1 MEQLNNTEKL
11 MLCILGKGLTIKKM
25 CSDKIFTCLKLSE
38 ILELIDENA
47 IKLDKKKKITNFN
60 GFNSDRPYLENVYV
74 ELKDGKYKK
83 IQSYIEKFIYSLS
96 NKKSKKSIQDIIDYL
111 VKYSFVTEVNKK
123 GLLED
128 KIEYKVS
135 DDITQEI
142 IDGIIKEFNKEN
154 IEDKKIIYLTALLLV
169 SGILAKY
176 VSKNELKHINKEI
189 KVLSKEDPNLFVNE
203 IWNNIFMSE
212 IMTFAASSL

>member
-38 ILELIDENA
+38 VLELIDEDA

-60 GFNSDRPYLENVYV
+60 YFNSDRSYLENVYV

-96 NKKSKKSIQDIIDYL
+96 TKKSKKSIQDIIDYL

-154 IEDKKIIYLTALLLV
+154 VQDRKTIYLTALLLV

-189 KVLSKEDPNLFVNE
+189 KILRKEDPNLFVNE

-212 IMTFAASSL
+212 MLTFVASSL

>member
-25 CSDKIFTCLKLSE
+25 CSDKIFTCLKLLE

-96 NKKSKKSIQDIIDYL
+96 NKKSKESIQDIIDYL